1 MKTTSIYKGIRRLM
15 NLKKLGC
22 VAFLI
27 FSFSQT
33 LNFLTSCSDKWDDH
47 YDAAAQGVQE
57 GSLWQAIQQNPDLS
71 NFKSV
76 IEACG
81 YDKALASA
89 QVFTV
94 FAPTNSCFSK
104 EEADKYIAAYNA
116 EKSKV
121 DDNDNSTIKEFLQ
134 NHMALYNY
142 SVSGSS
148 NDSIV
153 MMNGKNVRLTSDKIG
168 NSPLTSKNQLYGNGV
183 LFTVSSQIDY
193 FPNVFEYMRRDADL
207 DSLYSFFYN
216 EHFYRKE
223 FQADKSV
230 EGGIVNGRT
239 IYLDSV
245 FRQQNDLFDS
255 DFLHARLNN
264 EDSTYWMLMPTNEV
278 WRNLVGEYQDYF
290 NYDNTV
296 DKRDSIFYTNTRM
309 AIMKGTV
316 FSRTTNTDAMLQDS
330 AMSTNAVLYY
340 TSRKYTWGADSLHY
354 YQYFTPYGGGGIFT
368 GNTDVSCSNG
378 VAMKVNDWKID
389 KRETFFQTK
398 IIEAESQGSI
408 REVSKVVDKVITNV
422 DGTKDTTWAETVV
435 PRNRYVE
442 SGNTFYNKVSNNS
455 FVEFEPTRT
464 TVNHSVTFNIKDVL
478 SNIGYDIYVV
488 TAPAL
493 ANDSNA
499 TDVQRL
505 PTRLKFTL
513 FHHIQD
519 GTTVKTG
526 KTEGV
531 PLLNNTAIV
540 NSPDEVDYI
549 KVAEDF
555 KFPVASYGL
564 DEDEPQVSLKVETYV
579 TSTQQKNNTYTRTM
593 RIDCIVLKPH
603 EE

>member
-1 MKTTSIYKGIRRLM
+1 MKKMSIISKMTHTITVIGYCLLVI
-15 NLKKLGC
+15 
-22 VAFLI
+22 VTAA
-27 FSFSQT
+27 
-33 LNFLTSCSDKWDDH
+33 CSDTWDDH
-47 YDAAAQGVQE
+47 YDGAAKGVQE
-57 GSLWQAIQQNPDLS
+57 GSLWQAIQQDSELS

-81 YDKALASA
+81 YDKSLASA

-94 FAPTNSCFSK
+94 FAPTNNCFSK
-104 EEADKYIAAYNA
+104 EEADKLIAAYNA
-116 EKSKV
+116 EKGKV

-134 NHMALYNY
+134 NHIALYNH
-142 SVSGSS
+142 SVSESS

-153 MMNGKNVRLTSDKIG
+153 MMNGKNMLLTSTKIG
-168 NSPLTSKNQLYGNGV
+168 NSPLTSSNKLYSNGV
-183 LFTVSSQIDY
+183 LFTVGNQVDY

-207 DSLYSFFYN
+207 DSLYNFFYN
-216 EHFYRKE
+216 ERFYRKE
-223 FQADKSV
+223 FQAEKSV

-239 IYLDSV
+239 VYLDSV

-255 DFLHARLNN
+255 DFLSARLNN

-278 WRNLVGEYQDYF
+278 WSKLVDEYQNYF

-309 AIMKGTV
+309 AIMKGTA
-316 FSRTTNTDAMLQDS
+316 FSRTINTDAMLQDS

-354 YQYFTPYGGGGIFT
+354 FQYYNPFGGGIFT
-368 GNTDVSCSNG
+368 GNTDVECSNG
-378 VAMKVNDWKID
+378 IAMKVNDWKID
-389 KRETFFQTK
+389 KRESFFQTK

-408 REVSKVVDKVITNV
+408 REVSKVVDKVTTNV
-422 DGTKDTTWAETVV
+422 DGSKDTTWIETVV

-442 SGNTFYNKVSNNS
+442 SGNVFYNKVSNNG

-464 TVNHSVTFNIKDVL
+464 TVNHSVTFNIKNVL

-499 TDVQRL
+499 TDIQRL
-505 PTRLKFTL
+505 PTRVKFTL
-513 FHHIQD
+513 FHHTQD
-519 GTTVKTG
+519 GSTVKTG
-526 KTEGV
+526 NAEGV
-531 PLLNNTAIV
+531 PLMNNTAVV
-540 NSPDEVDYI
+540 NNPDVVDYI
-549 KVAEDF
+549 KVAENF
-555 KFPVASYGL
+555 KFPVATFGL
-564 DEDEPQVSLKVETYV
+564 DEDEPQVSLKVESYV
-579 TSTQQKNNTYTRTM
+579 TSTQQRNNTYTRTM
-593 RIDCIVLKPH
+593 RIDCIILKPH

>member
-1 MKTTSIYKGIRRLM
+1 MITKI
-15 NLKKLGC
+15 NNKKLARMMIAGVISLLC
-22 VAFLI
+22 PL
-27 FSFSQT
+27 SS
-33 LNFLTSCSDKWDDH
+33 LLLSSCSDKWDDH
-47 YDAAAQGVQE
+47 YDGTAQGVQE
-57 GSLWQAIQQNPDLS
+57 GSLWEAIQQNPELS
-71 NFKSV
+71 NFCSV
-76 IEACG
+76 VQACG
-81 YDKALASA
+81 YDKSLASA

-94 FAPTNSCFSK
+94 FAPTNSCLSK
-104 EEADKYIAAYNA
+104 EEADKLIAAYNA
-116 EKSKV
+116 EKDKV

-134 NHMALYNY
+134 NHIALYNY
-142 SVSGSS
+142 SVSSSS

-153 MMNGKNVRLTSDKIG
+153 MMNGKNMVLTSSTIG
-168 NSPLTSKNQLYGNGV
+168 DSPLTSTNKLYGNGV
-183 LFTVSSQIDY
+183 LFTVGSQVDY
-193 FPNVFEYMRRDADL
+193 FPNVFEYIRRDADL

-223 FQADKSV
+223 FLPEKSV
-230 EGGIVNGRT
+230 EGGIVDGRT
-239 IYLDSV
+239 VYLDSV
-245 FRQQNDLFDS
+245 FRQHNDLFES
-255 DFLHARLNN
+255 EFLNARLDN

-278 WRNLVGEYQDYF
+278 WSKLIDEYQDYF

-296 DKRDSIFYTNTRM
+296 NKRDSIFYTNARM
-309 AIMKGTV
+309 AIVKGMA

-330 AMSTNAVLYY
+330 AMSTNAVLNY
-340 TSRKYTWGADSLHY
+340 TSRKYMWGADSLHY
-354 YQYFTPYGGGGIFT
+354 YQYFSPLGAGGIFA
-368 GNTDVSCSNG
+368 GNTNVECSNG
-378 VAMKVNDWKID
+378 IAMKVADWKIN
-389 KRETFFQTK
+389 KLETFFQTK
-398 IIEAESQGSI
+398 IIEAESQGNI
-408 REVSKVVDKVITNV
+408 REVSRVVNKIISNP
-422 DGTKDTTWAETVV
+422 DGTKDTTWIETVV

-442 SGNTFYNKVSNNS
+442 SGNAFYNKVSNNG

-513 FHHIQD
+513 YHHTQD
-519 GTTVKTG
+519 GKPVKTG
-526 KTEGV
+526 NNEGV
-531 PLLNNTAIV
+531 PVLNNTSVV
-540 NSPDEVDYI
+540 NHPDEVDYI
-549 KVAEDF
+549 KVADNF

-564 DEDEPQVSLKVETYV
+564 EEDEPQVSLKVETYV